1 MLPISLPA
9 RRALGARAA
18 LAALVACGVA
28 GTLLA
33 APAPL
38 HAQATPRVKAKPKV
52 RVDMRRHDHDDEDGG
67 GAARIDT
74 TVAID
79 PRGTVSLELIGGDV
93 VVRAWERNEVKI
105 LATAEDGRIALDAS
119 PLRVSLDVTHPGH
132 DVRYEVTVPRTARL
146 AVSAADAEID
156 VSGVRGGTDLQNAS
170 GDATLA
176 DVGGIVRVELMSGE
190 LHVSR
195 ADGDFRLELASGDI
209 ALDDVA
215 GRVVAETVSGDIDVR
230 GGRARELRLETTSG
244 SLSYE
249 GTIAADGQ
257 YELVT
262 HSGDVTLRLPE
273 GSSARLAAETYNGE
287 FESDFPVVMQP
298 TGGTTGNR
306 PGTRQRRYTL
316 QLGEGGGPL
325 IRLES
330 FSGDIHLVRALART
344 TPSR

>member
-1 MLPISLPA
+1 MLPNSLQA
-9 RRALGARAA
+9 RRSLRALAA
-18 LAALVACGVA
+18 LAALAAAGVA
-28 GTLLA
+28 GTGLA

-38 HAQATPRVKAKPKV
+38 DAQVSPKVKVRPKV
-52 RVDMRRHDHDDEDGG
+52 RIDMRGRDHDDEDGG
-67 GAARIDT
+67 SARIDT

-93 VVRAWERNEVKI
+93 VVRAWDRAEVKI

-119 PLRVSLDVTHPGH
+119 ALRVSLDVSHPGH
-132 DVRYEVTVPRTARL
+132 DVRYEVTMPRTARL
-146 AVSAADAEID
+146 SVSGADAEVD
-156 VSGVRGGTDLQNAS
+156 VSGVRGGLDLENAS

-190 LHVSR
+190 LRVSR

-262 HSGDVTLRLPE
+262 HSGDVTLRLPD
-273 GSSARLAAETYNGE
+273 GASARLAAETYNGE
-287 FESDFPVVMQP
+287 FQSDFPVVMQP
-298 TGGTTGNR
+298 TGGSTGNR
-306 PGTRQRRYTL
+306 QRRFTL
-316 QLGEGGGPL
+316 QLGQAGGPL

-330 FSGDIHLVRALART
+330 FSGDIHLVRATART
-344 TPSR
+344 IPPR